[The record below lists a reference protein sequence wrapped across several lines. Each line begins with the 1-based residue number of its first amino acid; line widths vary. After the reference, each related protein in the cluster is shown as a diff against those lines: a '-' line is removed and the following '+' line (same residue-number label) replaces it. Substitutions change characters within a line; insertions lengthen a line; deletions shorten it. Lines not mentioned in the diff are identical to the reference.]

1 MVLPGVLYW
10 FGCNL
15 FLNSFELNVDHMK
28 FAFVFPGQGSQSVGM
43 MDAWSAHPAAMQVI
57 AEASAALGEDLG
69 ALMAQ
74 GPAEQLSLTTNTQPA
89 MLTAGVAMYAA
100 WCAAGGPIAS
110 MMAGHSLGEY
120 SALTAAGSIELADAV
135 RLVRIRADAMQAA
148 VPVGTGAMAAVLGL
162 DDDLVVAACAQAAE
176 GEIVE
181 AVNFNAPSQ
190 VVIAGHA
197 TAVQRAMVAAKALG
211 AKRAMLLPVSAP
223 FHSSLLKPAAE
234 VLSRALAGIS
244 VQAPKVP
251 VMNNVDVLVQQ
262 DPDAIRDAL
271 VRQAW
276 HAVRWVELVQAMKQ
290 QGITHVV
297 ECGPGKVLSGMVK
310 RIEPDMVAM
319 SVTDPETMQAALDAL
334 AAQA

>member
-1 MVLPGVLYW
+1 
-10 FGCNL
+10 
-15 FLNSFELNVDHMK
+15 MK

-43 MDAWSAHPAAMQVI
+43 MDAWASHPAAMKVI
-57 AEASAALGEDLG
+57 AEASVALGEDLG
-69 ALMAQ
+69 TLMAQ
-74 GPAEQLSLTTNTQPA
+74 GPAEQLNLTTNTQPA
-89 MLTAGVAMYAA
+89 MLTAGVAMFEA
-100 WCAAGGPIAS
+100 WCAVGGPTAS

-120 SALTAAGSIELADAV
+120 AALTAAGSLNLADAV

-162 DDDLVVAACAQAAE
+162 DDDSVRAACAEAAQ

-197 TAVQRAMVAAKALG
+197 EAVQRAIAAAKLRG

-234 VLSRALAGIS
+234 VLAQALATVTVGVPTI
-244 VQAPKVP
+244 P
-251 VMNNVDVLVQQ
+251 VMNNVDVAITQ
-262 DPDAIRDAL
+262 DPAAIRDAL

-276 HAVRWVELVQAMKQ
+276 HAVRWVEIIQAMKA

-310 RIEPDMVAM
+310 RIEPEMVAL
-319 SVTDPETMQAALDAL
+319 SVTDPESMQSALDTL
-334 AAQA
+334 AAAA